1 MIEFT
6 AFLYFHVKLLNIHF
20 NYLSDSLGKIGNVI
34 TIKKIK
40 YEFLGLCT
48 HTHTLMKDGGLE
60 GKSLRSQR
68 NAFS

>member
-40 YEFLGLCT
+40 YKFLGLCT
-48 HTHTLMKDGGLE
+48 HTHTQTHL
-60 GKSLRSQR
+60 
-68 NAFS
+68 